1 MKRAAAWTA
10 VLLAL
15 ALLTKSCPYH
25 PAPVP
30 AGAFAFAAMGD
41 APYYWWEDLR
51 FRILR
56 RELDA
61 AGLRFTIHVGDIFWR
76 PCSDAMY
83 AKFRKRFDLLHA
95 PVIYTPGD
103 NEWTDCW
110 ERGSGSYAPLERLNR
125 IRQIFFSDA
134 PRIPLA
140 RQQQFPENARWK
152 QQDVVFTTVH
162 ITGSQNAMKPFPG
175 RTPADDAAARERMTA
190 NIAWMRE
197 AFASA
202 ANARAIVIA
211 FHGSPAFEEPPGH
224 QYRQHFEPFLGALE
238 DETARFGKPVLLIH
252 GDDHEYRVDSP
263 VISRHRLPNFTRLEV
278 PGSPDVGWVRVT
290 VTPDRASPFAFER
303 RVVGGWK
310 YW

>member
-1 MKRAAAWTA
+1 VKRAAVWIA
-10 VLLAL
+10 VLLAF
-15 ALLTKSCPYH
+15 ALLTKSCPYQ
-25 PAPVP
+25 PSPIP
-30 AGAFAFAAMGD
+30 PGAFAFAAMGD

-51 FRILR
+51 FRILM

-61 AGLRFTIHVGDIFWR
+61 TDLRFTIHVGDIFWR

-83 AKFRKRFDLLHA
+83 AKVRKRFDLLRA

-110 ERGSGSYAPLERLNR
+110 EPRVGGYVPLERLAQ
-125 IRQIFFSDA
+125 IRKVFFSDA

-140 RQQQFPENARWK
+140 RQPRLRENSRWEQQGI
-152 QQDVVFTTVH
+152 VFTTVH
-162 ITGSQNAMKPFPG
+162 ITGSSNAMKPFPG
-175 RTPADDAAARERMTA
+175 RTPVDDEAARERMIA
-190 NIAWMRE
+190 NIDWMHE

-202 ANARAIVIA
+202 ANARALVIA

-224 QYRQHFEPFLGALE
+224 EYRRPFEPFLGALE
-238 DETARFGKPVLLIH
+238 DEVARFKKPVLLIH
-252 GDDHEYRVDSP
+252 GDDHEYLVDSP
-263 VISRHRLPNFTRLEV
+263 VISRRRLPNFTRLEV
-278 PGSPDVGWVRVT
+278 PGSPDVGWVRVL
-290 VTPDRASPFAFER
+290 VSPNHPAPFAFER